1 MQKTQ
6 VRCIEDREY
15 LSLKNATMFVGV
27 LKEKNIYD
35 FAMLLREIREFDVES
50 VDIHETVHPDEK
62 YMDAVLK
69 MNEVSD
75 FLEPL
80 RSFDT
85 HNEYLEELKKMVK

>member
-1 MQKTQ
+1 
-6 VRCIEDREY
+6 
-15 LSLKNATMFVGV
+15 MFVCV

-50 VDIHETVHPDEK
+50 VDIHETVHPNEEYTDV
-62 YMDAVLK
+62 VLK

-80 RSFDT
+80 RNFNT

>member
-1 MQKTQ
+1 M
-6 VRCIEDREY
+6 
-15 LSLKNATMFVGV
+15 
-27 LKEKNIYD
+27 
-35 FAMLLREIREFDVES
+35 FDVES
-50 VDIHETVHPDEK
+50 VDIHETVYPDEK